1 MLLHSKL
8 KQFLPLLFI
17 FALVSGCETQ
27 PVKEEIPTAQI
38 DTARQLFDAGD
49 YTAAAEEF
57 LKLSHQAENIT
68 SETEDVDSPSMLK
81 EDYLV
86 SATEAYVKAGDSLNA
101 RKTIVIVNRHDLDE
115 PLMLRYDIAQAGI
128 AELDQQP
135 EQVINALRDVGIADT
150 IPGAQ
155 KEIFQ
160 LRIAA
165 FETLESN
172 IEAARSRAQIDP
184 LLEPDL
190 DQDENRRA
198 IWTIVDQLDA
208 DSLTQL
214 QNGSSTQSS
223 QDPLIAWVELSMIAK
238 ESLFDAEDFNKK
250 IDQWRL
256 AYPDHPAETPILAE
270 LFEKNE
276 SLGKKVSSIALLL
289 PQEGRFAQ
297 AGAAVRD
304 GFISAWYGENDQT
317 DQPMVHVYHADV
329 DNIIEAYENAVED
342 GADLIIGPLEKNALK
357 TLLTLPELP
366 VRTLALN
373 QLSDEELSQSMTHV
387 ESDHLYQFGLS
398 PEQEAGQVAEKAW
411 AEGYSHALAITPEG
425 AWGARLFNA
434 FKEKYEEL
442 GGVILEHQQ
451 FGKDEEKATIDFS
464 GSVMQLLN
472 IDGSKQ
478 RFDALTEE
486 LRRKIKFE
494 PRPRQDMD
502 FIFMAAPPVQAR
514 QIRPQL
520 LFHRA
525 SRIPVITTS
534 HAFGLPPRGEPDLD
548 LEGVII
554 GDMPWM
560 IRHQEID
567 PETPLSMQ
575 QNWPDDNAAF
585 LRLFALGMDAY
596 KIIPQL
602 GRLRLQVGGK
612 FEGETGNLFM
622 NENAQVQR
630 DLVWAKFSRGKPQF
644 LDPLLTQPVLSQPE
658 DEPASE
664 SERSPDQ

>member
-81 EDYLV
+81 EDYLI
-86 SATEAYVKAGDSLNA
+86 SATEAYVKAGDSLSA
-101 RKTIVIVNRHDLDE
+101 RKTIVIVNRHGLDE

-155 KEIFQ
+155 KEILQ
-160 LRIAA
+160 LRITA

-184 LLEPDL
+184 LLESDL

-198 IWTIVDQLDA
+198 IWTTVYKTVNQLDA

-214 QNGSSTQSS
+214 QNDGSSE
-223 QDPLIAWVELSMIAK
+223 DLLVAWVKLSMIAK

-256 AYPDHPAETPILAE
+256 AYPDHSAETPILAE
-270 LFEKNE
+270 LFEKSK
-276 SLGKKVSSIALLL
+276 SLGKKVTSIALLL

-304 GFISAWYGENDQT
+304 GFISAWYGENDRT
-317 DQPMVHVYHADV
+317 DQPMVHVYHADA

-342 GADLIIGPLEKNALK
+342 GADLIIGPLEKNVLK

-366 VRTLALN
+366 VKTLALN

-411 AEGYSHALAITPEG
+411 AEGYSHALAITPEN
-425 AWGARLFNA
+425 AWGDRLFNA
-434 FKEKYEEL
+434 FAEKYEEL

-486 LRRKIKFE
+486 LKRKIKFE

-502 FIFMAAPPVQAR
+502 FIFMAASPVQAR

-534 HAFGLPPRGEPDLD
+534 HAFGLPPRDEPDLD

-554 GDMPWM
+554 GDMPWI

-602 GRLRLQVGGK
+602 GRLRLQIGGK

-644 LDPLLTQPVLSQPE
+644 LDPLLIQPE